1 MEILAGQ
8 LRRVVHPGSCLV
20 FKQLLCSSHRSAL
33 WIGTVSPLLMVL
45 MLQLDTSPSN
55 SIPGGLLFA
64 QLQNSSYSSKGFQW
78 LRDAEIQK
86 RMPKELKSV
95 DDSREQAPRR
105 HMDDSGQL
113 GLSQWLFFTFYSNKG
128 RSQTSQILFRLSC
141 SISFLETVG
150 IHLESHSAPQP
161 WCHRGLKMMWAL

>member
-1 MEILAGQ
+1 LPSYKIQVTVPKDFSDLEMQKYRKGQ
-8 LRRVVHPGSCLV
+8 
-20 FKQLLCSSHRSAL
+20 
-33 WIGTVSPLLMVL
+33 W
-45 MLQLDTSPSN
+45 
-55 SIPGGLLFA
+55 
-64 QLQNSSYSSKGFQW
+64 
-78 LRDAEIQK
+78 
-86 RMPKELKSV
+86 MPKELKSV

-161 WCHRGLKMMWAL
+161 WCHRGLKMIWAL